1 MCGECLFYKNPMSV
15 YQSDYCSA
23 NRLIRMQSVMATF
36 DNGSQKQSSAA
47 NKGHR
52 HDHQRDHQPIQDV
65 PVKPVRENKGPCI
78 CVVKGEKP
86 QKQQIELSSDRKNIG
101 TPNDRLIVNIQM
113 CDKLKIVN
121 EVDKCML
128 ISKQGEST
136 SLNTIV
142 E

>member
-1 MCGECLFYKNPMSV
+1 MCGECLFYKNPMSF

-23 NRLIRMQSVMATF
+23 NRLIQMQSVMATF
-36 DNGSQKQSSAA
+36 DNVGQQKSSAA
-47 NKGHR
+47 NKGH
-52 HDHQRDHQPIQDV
+52 QPIQVV
-65 PVKPVRENKGPCI
+65 PVKPVREYKGPCI
-78 CVVKGEKP
+78 YVVKGEMP
-86 QKQQIELSSDRKNIG
+86 QEQQIELSSDQPRNNINA
-101 TPNDRLIVNIQM
+101 PSDRLIVNIQM
-113 CDKLKIVN
+113 CDKLKIVK